1 MSLKAFR
8 RWQARIGLSFAAIY
22 IKKIIF
28 IIKWG
33 FHKGNCLLVIIWL
46 CLWFSSIFFGEISQN
61 FHKLWKLSWQSFKS
75 WGLEKPFSCYLQ
87 FCVFFLYLKFG
98 LMNFFLLTGIRKD
111 TNMPNG
117 PANLRKFHWRKCH
130 KFYLKDPYF
139 LCCKTLRNRME
150 ICQDWYLSM
159 RRLLNHGSWVFIWYV
174 YFGLAKFLDIEHKH
188 YWTLVA
194 LYSVV
199 VLGKII
205 RYISLSDLLWGIL
218 ASIIEMLQY
227 GKYNSHSACHLVIIV
242 VKIKTIHIYHTYKIN
257 IPWDLVQMFVCQQL
271 EFLEDF

>member
-1 MSLKAFR
+1 
-8 RWQARIGLSFAAIY
+8 
-22 IKKIIF
+22 
-28 IIKWG
+28 
-33 FHKGNCLLVIIWL
+33 
-46 CLWFSSIFFGEISQN
+46 
-61 FHKLWKLSWQSFKS
+61 
-75 WGLEKPFSCYLQ
+75 
-87 FCVFFLYLKFG
+87 
-98 LMNFFLLTGIRKD
+98 MNFFLLTGIRKD

-150 ICQDWYLSM
+150 ICQGWYLSM

-199 VLGKII
+199 VLGEII
-205 RYISLSDLLWGIL
+205 RYISLSDSLWGIL

-242 VKIKTIHIYHTYKIN
+242 VKIKTIHICHAYKID
-257 IPWDLVQMFVCQQL
+257 IPWGLVQMFVCQQL

>member
-1 MSLKAFR
+1 MKSLK
-8 RWQARIGLSFAAIY
+8 
-22 IKKIIF
+22 IF
-28 IIKWG
+28 TSC
-33 FHKGNCLLVIIWL
+33 GNCPDNHLKAEKNRVRKAIFLLFAVLCFLPLSQIW
-46 CLWFSSIFFGEISQN
+46 SYE
-61 FHKLWKLSWQSFKS
+61 
-75 WGLEKPFSCYLQ
+75 
-87 FCVFFLYLKFG
+87 
-98 LMNFFLLTGIRKD
+98 FFLLTGIRKD

-139 LCCKTLRNRME
+139 LCCKTLCNRME
-150 ICQDWYLSM
+150 ICQGWYLSM

-205 RYISLSDLLWGIL
+205 WYISLSDSLWGIL

-242 VKIKTIHIYHTYKIN
+242 VKIKTIHICHAYKID
-257 IPWDLVQMFVCQQL
+257 IPWGLVQMFVCQQL